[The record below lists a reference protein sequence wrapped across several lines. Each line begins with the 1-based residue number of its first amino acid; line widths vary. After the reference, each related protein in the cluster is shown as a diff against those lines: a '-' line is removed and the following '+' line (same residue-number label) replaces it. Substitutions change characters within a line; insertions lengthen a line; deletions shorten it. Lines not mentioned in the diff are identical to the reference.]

1 MLHFFSGIERS
12 EEEKGDGAFC
22 VFAEIRQIDQFPHV
36 PPTRRTAPGLSGLS
50 GRGRSPFRQIKKAA
64 EDCSPA
70 AALAC
75 LIFQKELT
83 NYKYNAVAKEFKALI
98 RRCAQGLSPSLIF
111 STPSPLALFLLRPF
125 WARLVFGKW

>member
-1 MLHFFSGIERS
+1 MLHFFSEVERS
-12 EEEKGDGAFC
+12 EEEKGGSGFN
-22 VFAEIRQIDQFPHV
+22 VSPQIRQIDQFAPA
-36 PPTRRTAPGLSGLS
+36 PTPRRTAPGLSGLS

-83 NYKYNAVAKEFKALI
+83 NYKYNAVAKELQALI

-125 WARLVFGKW
+125 GAR